1 MSYKIVKLGEI
12 CDFLGGSQ
20 PPKSNFIFEPKKD
33 YIRFIQIRDFKSD
46 KNFTYIP
53 ISKKNN
59 ICKNNDILI
68 GRYGASVGKILTGL
82 SGAYN
87 VALMKTIPNEKIID
101 KKFLYYYLISDLF
114 QEPLK
119 KISER
124 SAQNGFSKD
133 NIYNFSFALPT
144 LLEQQSIVTKLDVAF
159 AGINKNIVAIEKNI
173 NNSKKLFLDIL
184 DNLVNETN
192 LGKKILLG
200 EVCTL
205 SQGLAINKATKHLL
219 VTKSNKPLI
228 RIKDL
233 ISNTVQKYVDTK
245 YENKK
250 TSVNKEDLIFTR
262 TGSLGLVFRGR
273 EGVLHNNS
281 FKVEPK
287 NILSKDYMFWWL
299 QNSTFLKKIHILAR
313 KAAQPDISHKLFGS
327 MYIIVPTLQK
337 QKEIFEKVEKCKL
350 DTKTLTELY
359 KNKLKNFIQLK
370 QSILTQELNREFKQA
385 S

>member
-12 CDFLGGSQ
+12 CDFQGGSQ

-114 QEPLK
+114 QKPLK

-133 NIYNFSFALPT
+133 NIYNFSFTLPT
-144 LLEQQSIVTKLDVAF
+144 LLEQQHIVAKLDTAFAEIDKTIYTDEQKILKINLFKQALLKCEFNIDSKKTTLSKVVEYDKQNGQGSNLPYIGMENISGETMKIVGEINVPEKTSSTFKFNNSHVLFGRLRPYLKKVLIPNFEGQCSTEIFCLKPSEKINKNFLAYWLLSPSVSYKINNSSTGARMPRANMKELLNYQFPVLSLSKQQQIVTKIDTAF
-159 AGINKNIVAIEKNI
+159 ATI
-173 NNSKKLFLDIL
+173 DI
-184 DNLVNETN
+184 
-192 LGKKILLG
+192 
-200 EVCTL
+200 
-205 SQGLAINKATKHLL
+205 
-219 VTKSNKPLI
+219 
-228 RIKDL
+228 
-233 ISNTVQKYVDTK
+233 
-245 YENKK
+245 
-250 TSVNKEDLIFTR
+250 
-262 TGSLGLVFRGR
+262 
-273 EGVLHNNS
+273 
-281 FKVEPK
+281 
-287 NILSKDYMFWWL
+287 
-299 QNSTFLKKIHILAR
+299 LKKITEKKITDYQSLKLSILSQEIYN
-313 KAAQPDISHKLFGS
+313 KAA
-327 MYIIVPTLQK
+327 
-337 QKEIFEKVEKCKL
+337 
-350 DTKTLTELY
+350 
-359 KNKLKNFIQLK
+359 
-370 QSILTQELNREFKQA
+370 
-385 S
+385 